1 LERLDC
7 ADGVRADDW
16 AETKPTMP
24 DGTRPGLAVIT
35 EGELR
40 RHHVPATAEAARQ
53 QLADYVLTTSRKQ
66 RRRPGWNDRAG
77 RGGGTPH
84 GKRGPQSC
92 ISNCMETD
100 NMTFVRCR
108 FLCR

>member
-1 LERLDC
+1 
-7 ADGVRADDW
+7 
-16 AETKPTMP
+16 MP

-40 RHHVPATAEAARQ
+40 RHHVPGAAAAEAARQ

-66 RRRPGWNDRAG
+66 RRRPGWSDRAG